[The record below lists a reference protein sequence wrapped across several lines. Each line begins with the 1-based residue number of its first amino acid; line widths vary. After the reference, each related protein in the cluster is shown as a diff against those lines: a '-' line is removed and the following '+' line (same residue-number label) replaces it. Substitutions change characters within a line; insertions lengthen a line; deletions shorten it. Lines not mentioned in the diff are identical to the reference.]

1 MRGYN
6 IPSKEKY
13 EINSF
18 QEIKIMYEKEKGRYS
33 SLRHEKQGNWQAWL
47 CPSES
52 LKDFKL
58 KKWSLI
64 IWVMEL
70 EIC

>member
-18 QEIKIMYEKEKGRYS
+18 QGIKIMYEKEKGQYS
-33 SLRHEKQGNWQAWL
+33 SLRHEKQGN
-47 CPSES
+47 
-52 LKDFKL
+52 
-58 KKWSLI
+58 
-64 IWVMEL
+64 
-70 EIC
+70 